1 MKLKTLVLIP
11 LLFSSTVLLAKV
23 NVSPL
28 FVQLSDAMAESK
40 KGEFA
45 KSSENLTALQHNFQ
59 QISQHNSP
67 VGNEVQTALK
77 KAIESPSAEHL
88 ENLAKKLYAFEK
100 EQNPSGYAE
109 KHQDFVA
116 KMTPL
121 YTELAQTVPTQEI
134 AKIKWAAYQFGK
146 NWVKQEKAVREIS
159 LTHYGK
165 FERILGLMRI
175 NLNAEKPDIEKI
187 SKLVSELGVVMAEFK
202 QVKVK

>member
-11 LLFSSTVLLAKV
+11 LLFSSTLLLAKV

-45 KSSENLTALQHNFQ
+45 KSSQNLTALQHDFE
-59 QISQHNSP
+59 QITQHDSLAG
-67 VGNEVQTALK
+67 VEVQTALK
-77 KAIESPSAEHL
+77 KAIETPNA
-88 ENLAKKLYAFEK
+88 ENLESLSKKLYAFEK

-121 YTELAQTVPTQEI
+121 YAELAQTVPTQEI
-134 AKIKWAAYQFGK
+134 TKIKWAAYQFGK

-165 FERILGLMRI
+165 FERVLGLMRI
-175 NLNAEKPDIEKI
+175 NLNAEKPDMAKI
-187 SKLVSELGVVMAEFK
+187 SELVSELGVVMADFN